1 MNNPAIEQA
10 LIELE
15 ESLKQ
20 IKSANENVNS
30 VSLKSEQLI
39 IHMNKV
45 IASLNA
51 ISANV
56 NIDKEAVNEQLSE
69 NNKVLQKGIS
79 KLLKDANDKSVEIQN
94 QLQTNQIE
102 FSKELIKITKSA
114 EIQLNG
120 EIENYKKA
128 IRETSNSIEK
138 EITIITDQ
146 INNFKSSSLK
156 VDSSLNDLSSR
167 LDDTNFKVEF
177 EKLNRTVLTK
187 NNILIAIN
195 IMILLGVFAAILIK

>member
-10 LIELE
+10 LFELE

-30 VSLKSEQLI
+30 VSQKSEQLI

-114 EIQLNG
+114 EIQLSG

-128 IRETSNSIEK
+128 IRETSNSIEE

-156 VDSSLNDLSSR
+156 VDTSLNDLSSR

-177 EKLNRTVLTK
+177 EKINKTVLTK

-195 IMILLGVFAAILIK
+195 IMILLGVFAIILIK

>member
-1 MNNPAIEQA
+1 
-10 LIELE
+10 
-15 ESLKQ
+15 
-20 IKSANENVNS
+20 
-30 VSLKSEQLI
+30 
-39 IHMNKV
+39 MNKV

-156 VDSSLNDLSSR
+156 VDTSLNDLSSR

-177 EKLNRTVLTK
+177 EKLNKTVLTK

>member
-10 LIELE
+10 LFELE

-128 IRETSNSIEK
+128 IRETSNSIQE

>member
-10 LIELE
+10 LFELE